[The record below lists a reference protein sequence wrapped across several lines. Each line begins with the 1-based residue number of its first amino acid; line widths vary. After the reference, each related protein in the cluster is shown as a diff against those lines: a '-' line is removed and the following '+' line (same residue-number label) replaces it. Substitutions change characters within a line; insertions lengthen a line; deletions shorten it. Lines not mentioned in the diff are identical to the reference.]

1 MRTYLRPIALA
12 VAIIG
17 LAAQLATA
25 QTLKFKA
32 PSSVEAGP
40 WLTPAT
46 GASAGKAEAV
56 VPKPIAAKATPEVAP
71 TKTKAREAQDA
82 LLEKPQPASK
92 RVEGDQPEN
101 GEPLKLNAQSDST
114 PSPFIEDVVKQPAK
128 NSKSSKSLA
137 VRNKAPSDSAIP
149 PQAAQSSEPRRQPI
163 YPNRPQYGPPG
174 ARPNSYAYGPLPGQG
189 SDNSIARAP
198 VPRSDRA
205 VRPVAFDPTTEDRP
219 RTLPTD
225 DTAEVDNGPP
235 MPPRTPATQKPT
247 QKKPVQPQPMQQPFE
262 EEYVDAPG
270 PQGGYGYGPYGMN
283 NDPWYDG
290 YDDFA
295 MFGPGFGGGSMGPQL
310 FWLRTDFAFA
320 FAKGDPVPALVT
332 TAPAGTPSTAVPP
345 PGALGR
351 TDTTILFGDRR
362 IDNNFRPGGR
372 IRGGFYFDPCQLVGF
387 NFDYF
392 ALGNVGQHFSATGV
406 NGAPILMRPFFDVA
420 PGQNRERVEIVSFP
434 NTLDGTVSV
443 DTVSRFQTVS
453 PLLRFNFGCRDR
465 CNTGCGSG
473 CDSCGS
479 NACDPCMPSRP
490 YVNWAFTG
498 GYRWARLDDSV
509 DITENLVAT
518 DGSGNNFI
526 VRDGFSSRNYFNG
539 ADFGILSEAY
549 FGRWVLETQGRI
561 ALGNNH
567 KVVHIKG
574 QTITNGTPLV
584 GGLLAQRTNIGD
596 YSRDDF
602 ASMPEVDFNLGYQCT
617 PHMRAYVGYTF
628 LYFAQVARAGDQ
640 IDTHVDSRGVPV
652 LNGTTTTGLTRP
664 AFNGFSLN
672 DYWVQAVTLGLDC
685 RW

>member
-1 MRTYLRPIALA
+1 MRTYLRSVSIVLALLC
-12 VAIIG
+12 
-17 LAAQLATA
+17 LAPLGATA
-25 QTLKFKA
+25 QTLKFKP

-40 WLTPAT
+40 WLTPADGT
-46 GASAGKAEAV
+46 SAGKAEAV
-56 VPKPIAAKATPEVAP
+56 VPKPIEPKVTTEFVPLQAKPRPSAEPAI
-71 TKTKAREAQDA
+71 
-82 LLEKPQPASK
+82 EKPRPVLKPSGAEPSEQDEALTSAEQTEKTPA
-92 RVEGDQPEN
+92 
-101 GEPLKLNAQSDST
+101 
-114 PSPFIEDVVKQPAK
+114 PFIEDVVKQGAK
-128 NSKSSKSLA
+128 KSKPSTNLTARGKTPGPSTVPSRSTINSEY
-137 VRNKAPSDSAIP
+137 AP
-149 PQAAQSSEPRRQPI
+149 QPT
-163 YPNRPQYGPPG
+163 YPTRPQYGPPG
-174 ARPNSYAYGPLPGQG
+174 VRPNSYAYGPMPGRRPDA
-189 SDNSIARAP
+189 SAVRAP
-198 VPRSDRA
+198 VSHVDRG
-205 VRPVAFDPTTEDRP
+205 VRPTAFDPTVEDRP

-225 DTAEVDNGPP
+225 DTADVDNAPP
-235 MPPRTPATQKPT
+235 MPPQSPA
-247 QKKPVQPQPMQQPFE
+247 KKKAAQPHPMQPSVE
-262 EEYVDAPG
+262 EAYVDAPG
-270 PQGGYGYGPYGMN
+270 AMGGPEYGPYGMN
-283 NDPWYDG
+283 SDPWYDG

-295 MFGPGFGGGSMGPQL
+295 MFGPGFGGGPMGPQL

-332 TAPAGTPSTAVPP
+332 TAPAGTPSTALPP

-351 TDTTILFGDRR
+351 PDTTILFGDRR

-392 ALGNVGQHFSATGV
+392 ALGNVGSHFSATGV

-465 CNTGCGSG
+465 CDTGCGYG
-473 CDSCGS
+473 CDSCGT
-479 NACDPCMPSRP
+479 NGCDPCRPARP

-584 GGLLAQRTNIGD
+584 GGLLAQQTNIGD

-602 ASMPEVDFNLGYQCT
+602 ASMPELDFNLGYQCT

-640 IDTHVDSRGVPV
+640 IDTHVDSRGVPR